1 MFFPYFDPMYF
12 VFALPALILALIA
25 QWRVQAAVKKY
36 SQVFTERGQTG
47 ARVAR
52 ALLDYHGLQD
62 VAVERGGGILSD
74 HYDPRTRTLRLSPA
88 VFDTP
93 SVAAVGIAAH
103 ETGHALQHQV
113 GYWPLQI
120 RSAIVPAVQFG
131 SFLGPIVFFIG
142 LLLTNVTGLTV
153 FGVNLAWAGVILF
166 SIVAVFSLVTLP
178 VEFDASRRAKELLQ
192 SYQLTSSTEQVG
204 VNKVLDAAAL
214 TYVAG
219 LAQALST
226 LLYYV
231 FILTGFGRRRR

>member
-1 MFFPYFDPMYF
+1 MFFFDPMYF
-12 VFALPALILALIA
+12 VFALPALILAMYA
-25 QWRVQAAVKKY
+25 QWRVKATVNKY
-36 SQVFTERGQTG
+36 SKVFTGRGQTG

-62 VAVERGGGILSD
+62 VAVERTGGFLTD
-74 HYDPRTRTLRLSPA
+74 NYDPRTRILHLSPA

-103 ETGHALQHQV
+103 ETGHAIQHQES
-113 GYWPLQI
+113 YWPLQA
-120 RSAIVPAVQFG
+120 RSVIVPVVQFG
-131 SFLGPIVFFIG
+131 SFLGPLVFFAG
-142 LLLTNVTGLTV
+142 LLLNLTGLAWV
-153 FGVNLAWAGVILF
+153 GVALFAGVALF
-166 SIVAVFSLVTLP
+166 SLITLP
-178 VEFDASRRAKELLQ
+178 VEFNASARAKQLLA
-192 SYQLTSSTEQVG
+192 SYQLISGDEMAG
-204 VNKVLDAAAL
+204 VRKVLDAAAL